1 MKILVI
7 TGTTATGKTE
17 LSIQLAERLNGEIIS
32 ADSMMVYRYMDIGTA
47 KPTEEERRGIP
58 HYLIDVVNPDEEFSV
73 KDFLE
78 MADRKIREI
87 SLKGKVPIVVG
98 GTWLYIQALLYGLTD
113 APPTDWKLRKKLYEK
128 DNKELYRLL
137 ENIDPE
143 YSSKIH
149 INDKKRIVRALE
161 VYYIAGIPFSD
172 YHKKHQFREKRYNF
186 SGFVLHRPKDEIM
199 HRVEQ
204 RVDDMLKKG
213 LVDEVK
219 KLLDMGYEKSLTA
232 KQAIGY
238 KELIPYMKG
247 KISLNQARDAII
259 KNTKNF
265 AKRQI
270 RTFRSKF
277 KDWNNIDV
285 SSYTKQEV
293 LDTIIK
299 KYNSGGIKNEHTG

>member
-17 LSIQLAERLNGEIIS
+17 LSIQLAEKINGEIIS

-58 HYLIDVVNPDEEFSV
+58 HHLIDVVDPDNDFSV
-73 KDFLE
+73 KEFVE
-78 MADRKIREI
+78 IADKKIEEISKRRKI
-87 SLKGKVPIVVG
+87 PIVVG

-113 APPTDWKLRKKLYEK
+113 APPTDWQTRKKLYEK
-128 DNKELYRLL
+128 DNKELYSILR
-137 ENIDPE
+137 EIDPE
-143 YSSKIH
+143 YASKVH
-149 INDKKRIVRALE
+149 INDKKRVIRALE
-161 VYYIAGIPFSD
+161 VYYTSGIPFSE
-172 YHKKHQFREKRYNF
+172 YHKKHRFKEKRYSF
-186 SGFVLHRPKDEIM
+186 TGFVLHRPKDEIM
-199 HRVEQ
+199 DRVEK
-204 RVDDMLKKG
+204 RVDNMLERG
-213 LVDEVK
+213 LVEEVK
-219 KLLDMGYEKSLTA
+219 TLLDMGYESSLTA

-238 KELIPYMKG
+238 KELIPYIKG
-247 KISLNQARDAII
+247 EISLSQARDDII
-259 KNTKNF
+259 RNTKNF

-277 KDWNNIDV
+277 KNWEKIGV
-285 SSYTKQEV
+285 SSYTKQEL